1 MDFIFS
7 NIHNFIAFTN
17 DNYFISLLLFFIF
30 FTFIASISLPG
41 LSILA
46 ALSGY
51 IYGIFFGFFAVIFA
65 LSLGS
70 FIFFLISKFFLRTIF
85 HKYYNK
91 YSENLSNY
99 IKDSSFEYLIIFR
112 MIPGP
117 PLLLQNIL
125 LSILNIS
132 AFKFIV
138 SSFIGLTPLNL
149 AVVYIGNKI
158 GNIQNIRN
166 LSTSEIFT
174 WDLILFIFLLILI
187 ISIRIIYKKNN
198 KNKKTLI

>member
-7 NIHNFIAFTN
+7 NIYDFINFTN
-17 DNYFISLLLFFIF
+17 DNYFISLLFFFMLFI
-30 FTFIASISLPG
+30 FIASISLPG
-41 LSILA
+41 LSILV

-51 IYGIFFGFFAVIFA
+51 IYGIFFGFFVVIFS
-65 LSLGS
+65 LTLGS
-70 FIFFLISKFFLRTIF
+70 FVFFLISKFFLRKIF
-85 HKYYNK
+85 HKYYDK

-132 AFKFIV
+132 SFKFIL

-166 LSTSEIFT
+166 LSSSEIFT
-174 WDLILFIFLLILI
+174 WDVILFIFLLILI
-187 ISIRIIYKKNN
+187 ISIRIIYKNR
-198 KNKKTLI
+198 KNKKTLV